1 MCSPS
6 SGGKPTQVA
15 FLVVIFHSA
24 NEDGVVVKGLFTLLH
39 RGSIFMETMVKIDGP
54 QSWFASLFVFPETNS
69 KAKQNQNSKYGNFY
83 PTVWHREPYSLSYD
97 KP

>member
-1 MCSPS
+1 MCGPS

-24 NEDGVVVKGLFTLLH
+24 NGHGVVVKGLFSLLN

-54 QSWFASLFVFPETNS
+54 QSRFASLFVCLFIFFPETNS

-83 PTVWHREPYSLSYD
+83 LTV
-97 KP
+97 

>member
-24 NEDGVVVKGLFTLLH
+24 NEHGVVVKGLFSLLN

-54 QSWFASLFVFPETNS
+54 QSLFVCLFFFPETNS

-83 PTVWHREPYSLSYD
+83 LTV
-97 KP
+97 

>member
-24 NEDGVVVKGLFTLLH
+24 NEYGVVVKGLFLLLN

-54 QSWFASLFVFPETNS
+54 QSWFASLFVCLFFFPETNS

-83 PTVWHREPYSLSYD
+83 LTV
-97 KP
+97 